1 MKMYSWISSDPRLR
15 YRPHRPSIGPGACF
29 WALPALSGHLLALV
43 GGLDLPRLRVLVDCL

>member
-29 WALPALSGHLLALV
+29 WALPAISGHLLALV